1 MKNKLLSLLFVV
13 IIHFP
18 VISISEVITLENCLR
33 RFEKNSTS
41 EKKIEL
47 YSKIREIEQ
56 NNLSSEFLPKL
67 NLVGQLSY
75 QNETIKLPISSQLFP
90 IKEIPKDQY
99 YTAFEI
105 DQLVFDGFAISRNKD
120 LSKERY
126 SVNQASV
133 RVETHKIKENIIKL
147 YFSILILQKQKEIN
161 LLVSQDLTAKK
172 KQFESMLSNGVM
184 LRSDFNLIE
193 IELIKRNQELIK
205 IENDIDYLKNSLK
218 IISQIDVNKFELSIP
233 NDLKTQ
239 EAKPDE
245 RPEYI
250 LLSKSQEMLEK
261 NKSIIN
267 SNYLPKISAF
277 GKIGYASPNPNNFFE
292 TEFSSF
298 YNVGLRFKFE
308 LFEWNRNYRTKEI
321 LELNKKVIEK
331 DKENF
336 ERNFSILI
344 SEEKKNIEKY
354 EKLAEKDYLILS
366 LQRDIVR
373 TSLSQLTNGTITM
386 TEYINQFNNLE
397 RTQISYEMNKIL
409 KLNSTYNYLIK
420 SNQITY

>member
-1 MKNKLLSLLFVV
+1 
-13 IIHFP
+13 
-18 VISISEVITLENCLR
+18 
-33 RFEKNSTS
+33 
-41 EKKIEL
+41 
-47 YSKIREIEQ
+47 
-56 NNLSSEFLPKL
+56 
-67 NLVGQLSY
+67 
-75 QNETIKLPISSQLFP
+75 
-90 IKEIPKDQY
+90 
-99 YTAFEI
+99 
-105 DQLVFDGFAISRNKD
+105 
-120 LSKERY
+120 
-126 SVNQASV
+126 
-133 RVETHKIKENIIKL
+133 
-147 YFSILILQKQKEIN
+147 
-161 LLVSQDLTAKK
+161 
-172 KQFESMLSNGVM
+172 
-184 LRSDFNLIE
+184 
-193 IELIKRNQELIK
+193 LIK